1 MYRGSTGI
9 AHFLLSQS
17 FPLLFIFQQ
26 QQVSF
31 GFKQFV
37 ALPSLAR
44 VSLRLMKSVL
54 TPLAKS
60 VLIPLQ
66 LTAAASAADAAIQKK
81 IWLSMSTLIIS
92 NENTK
97 DIMEVVKYLEES
109 GLLSTG
115 VTKKTE
121 NEVKE

>member
-81 IWLSMSTLIIS
+81 I
-92 NENTK
+92 
-97 DIMEVVKYLEES
+97 
-109 GLLSTG
+109 
-115 VTKKTE
+115 
-121 NEVKE
+121 